1 MAKKKAEKE
10 EHRAIRKKKA
20 VQKANQQAGLSSGS
34 DDEFEPR
41 ANIMVVLFNSLW
53 SLILFYRSPL
63 VRLRLR
69 LV

>member
-10 EHRAIRKKKA
+10 ERRAIRKKKA

-41 ANIMVVLFNSLW
+41 ANVMVVLSF
-53 SLILFYRSPL
+53 LILYDH
-63 VRLRLR
+63 
-69 LV
+69 